1 MKTLNCYVLLFCWK
15 AICCYSCELTN
26 ITIAVEREECELC
39 ITVNATW
46 CSGYCF
52 TRDPV
57 YKYPPVSS
65 VQQICTFKEVVYE
78 TVKIPGCGD
87 HPESFYSYPVA
98 TACHCV
104 PVFLRGRKIWGTKS
118 RTVYMFEDYY
128 KKKNN
133 SQFAMLI
140 MSRTMNV
147 ISRSP
152 KRERQPLFIYLEINS
167 QGGGGKKED
176 RGVSEQ

>member
-39 ITVNATW
+39 FMVNATW

-52 TRDPV
+52 TRAFFFFHNFQDPV

-78 TVKIPGCGD
+78 TVKIPGCSD

-98 TACHCV
+98 TECHCETCDTDSTDCTV
-104 PVFLRGRKIWGTKS
+104 RGLGPS
-118 RTVYMFEDYY
+118 YCSF
-128 KKKNN
+128 
-133 SQFAMLI
+133 SQNG
-140 MSRTMNV
+140 SN
-147 ISRSP
+147 
-152 KRERQPLFIYLEINS
+152 Q
-167 QGGGGKKED
+167 
-176 RGVSEQ
+176 

>member
-1 MKTLNCYVLLFCWK
+1 MKTVHCYVLLLCWK
-15 AICCYSCELTN
+15 AICCNSCQLTN
-26 ITIAVEREECELC
+26 ITIAVEREECEFC

-65 VQQICTFKEVVYE
+65 VQQTCTFKEVVYE

-98 TACHCV
+98 TECHCETCDTDTTDCTV
-104 PVFLRGRKIWGTKS
+104 RGLGPSYCSFTQNGS
-118 RTVYMFEDYY
+118 
-128 KKKNN
+128 N
-133 SQFAMLI
+133 Q
-140 MSRTMNV
+140 
-147 ISRSP
+147 
-152 KRERQPLFIYLEINS
+152 
-167 QGGGGKKED
+167 
-176 RGVSEQ
+176 